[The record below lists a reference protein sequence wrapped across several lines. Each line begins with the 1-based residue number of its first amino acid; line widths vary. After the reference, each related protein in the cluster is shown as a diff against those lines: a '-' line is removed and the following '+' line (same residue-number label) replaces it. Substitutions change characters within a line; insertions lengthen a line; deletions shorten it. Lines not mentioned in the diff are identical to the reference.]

1 MDIDI
6 SRLIPRFLYHD
17 KNGYALA
24 KAIEKAFQMTAEAV
38 EQGISIVLDVDSMP
52 EWRLDEMAWELN
64 CLYDYNGT
72 VDQKRYWIKNASYL
86 YRVYGTPQ
94 GILNYLEGYFQNAD
108 IEEWWNYGGQPY
120 HFRVTVS
127 GEDYNE
133 GKIAW
138 AQKAILAAKNVR
150 SVLDDVTVDNTA
162 NILVSADT
170 DWFTVEFFYAAPET
184 VDGAPYLG
192 LEHAGATAYD
202 DWAEYD
208 PETGPARTDI
218 SRTDEA
224 HIG

>member
-1 MDIDI
+1 MNMDITQ
-6 SRLIPRFLYHD
+6 LVPRYLYRD

-24 KAIEKAFQMTAEAV
+24 KAIEAGMGYFFERIEA
-38 EQGISIVLDVDSMP
+38 GIAAVLDVDSMP

-64 CLYDYNGT
+64 CLYDFSGT
-72 VDQKRYWIKNASYL
+72 IDQKRYWIRNAEGL
-86 YRVYGTPQ
+86 KRLHGTPQ

-108 IEEWWNYGGQPY
+108 IEEFWEYGGQPF

-192 LEHAGATAYD
+192 LERAGATAYD

-218 SRTDEA
+218 SRTDEG